1 VKVRFADIFAGIGG
15 CRLAAE
21 NVGWKC
27 VFSSESDAFARLTY
41 SANLSDCEIHGDI
54 TKIPVEIIPP
64 FEVLLAGMPCQAF
77 SKAGRQE
84 GFGDE
89 RGTLFFQIARIIK
102 YHQPEVVLLENVPN
116 LAAHDE
122 GRTFNVISKTL
133 NNLGYDARHEVLDAR
148 DFGLPQKRRRIFIV
162 GLRNRSREID
172 PFARFSFPIPPKTPT
187 RVGDILESDVDCGY
201 TITDRRW
208 TGFQE
213 RKQRNMQAGKGFGF
227 SLVNANSA
235 YTNTISARYFKD
247 GSEILIEKP
256 GGNPR
261 ILIPR
266 EAARLQGFPDTFYI
280 PVSDAQAYKGFGNSV
295 PVPVVKAIALEI
307 DRYLNQKSTQRI
319 SRRKE
324 IGIPE
329 SNEPERSP
337 IHQRL

>member
-1 VKVRFADIFAGIGG
+1 MTLAMKCSMRGISG
-15 CRLAAE
+15 CLKSDGE
-21 NVGWKC
+21 Y
-27 VFSSESDAFARLTY
+27 SSSD
-41 SANLSDCEIHGDI
+41 
-54 TKIPVEIIPP
+54 
-64 FEVLLAGMPCQAF
+64 FETDPGKSTPLLDF
-77 SKAGRQE
+77 HS
-84 GFGDE
+84 
-89 RGTLFFQIARIIK
+89 LFHRK
-102 YHQPEVVLLENVPN
+102 HQPASVIFWNLTSIADTRLLI
-116 LAAHDE
+116 AA
-122 GRTFNVISKTL
+122 GQAS
-133 NNLGYDARHEVLDAR
+133 
-148 DFGLPQKRRRIFIV
+148 
-162 GLRNRSREID
+162 RN
-172 PFARFSFPIPPKTPT
+172 
-187 RVGDILESDVDCGY
+187 ESNGICK
-201 TITDRRW
+201 
-208 TGFQE
+208 E